1 MIHEH
6 LFLLLTC
13 YILFFPLD
21 IVNAICDDE
30 NIKTVSFVGSD
41 AVSFL
46 QILICLLYPCIQAWG
61 SLAVSVWLSCV
72 VFILIIHI
80 LIIYHPGF

>member
-1 MIHEH
+1 MIHEY

-41 AVSFL
+41 AVS
-46 QILICLLYPCIQAWG
+46 LLACYIHVSKHG
-61 SLAVSVWLSCV
+61 AV
-72 VFILIIHI
+72 
-80 LIIYHPGF
+80 